1 MRDTFYMPMTDS
13 GRFLR
18 EALDIERYIKRRN
31 EKTSR
36 AVVVDTR
43 NVVDRGDRVDD
54 QGAVETCVTR

>member
-1 MRDTFYMPMTDS
+1 MRDTFYMPMTDG

-43 NVVDRGDRVDD
+43 DVVDRGDRVDD